1 MVLARDAKYLR
12 CIFLMCAMLVAGGLT
27 ICGPRSVFADTAFSH
42 KEPKNVYE
50 RFVLTNKPDGLGQ
63 NWTCLPGYPNSRSNT
78 SNIGMT
84 WITDSASNTYGF
96 TSQTSSGYNVINVK
110 YGQQFRSVYIWG
122 SIYGCA
128 GSNPYSDN
136 VAVRVAEVGHN
147 YLNLHGT
154 KLNRGRN
161 VHGEFS
167 NPVAPIRADLDTYA
181 AGLENKAGAEVM
193 ITIQI
198 YRCYSESSVTIF
210 GPGEACGVSYIPVLL
225 HRDAPPWT
233 ASAKSEAKT
242 NQEGKTDWKTGQ
254 NAHQNIRPGE
264 TVTWRHTVS
273 NTSDTNAPNTITTVV
288 EQASSGLNQA
298 VGGWVNKSTSHNQGG
313 VAHGTIYTTQP
324 TYKITQNDVDKRIC
338 QRVGWSPLS
347 GTSEPDT
354 WGYSSEAC
362 VTVPYHYPPNNPDDP
377 DDPNGGSDDP
387 GRQPDGGV
395 NIVVSHEGEDTVL
408 PGEDVKFN
416 YTIENQ
422 KGPTKTKPIEYHTYT
437 FILPGGN
444 DVPSNWQEM
453 VTYGMN
459 WNNVN
464 CTNGG
469 RDVYGRSHC
478 AQDLNG
484 VTGNI
489 NPQDSWTDS
498 SLYNIS
504 GSWLG
509 NPGDQICSYIAVDNN
524 WSVKN
529 GISSTSYAASNISCV
544 RIGKR
549 PQIQMNGSDS
559 YAGKGFHSS
568 AYSAISLNINR
579 GSYGQYGLLTG
590 SSAPITNFGSA
601 GYTANASAQ
610 TNACKLAF
618 ANVGSLTASCSG
630 MAGLGNAGIDHAI
643 AATATIPNGV
653 NANSINSGS
662 ISINGLSNGYHRRS
676 GSLTINGGSL
686 GSGVRATIVVNGD
699 VTIAGNIGGSSSES
713 TSYSSLAQVPSL
725 TIIATGNIKVNGSV
739 TLINANLVSTGGK
752 FISCAESSAGNGA
765 DGDLGIHEGAMCK
778 NKLKING
785 SVVSK
790 QSPVLHRTFGSG
802 NGNYINQWDNN
813 TITATSE
820 WFNYTPNVW
829 LTPYLSGG
837 SGTPDGYNTVNVTGL
852 PVRY

>member
-1 MVLARDAKYLR
+1 MKGANRLAKCVVVIVCAITMVGSSKVALASHSEPWNDYEKYAKT
-12 CIFLMCAMLVAGGLT
+12 GQG
-27 ICGPRSVFADTAFSH
+27 S
-42 KEPKNVYE
+42 
-50 RFVLTNKPDGLGQ
+50 GLGD
-63 NWTCLPGYPNSRSNT
+63 NPSCRAYPNIR
-78 SNIGMT
+78 NIGAT
-84 WITDSASNTYGF
+84 WLSDSADNPAGTKWEG
-96 TSQTSSGYNVINVK
+96 GDGNVINVA
-110 YGQQFRSVYIWG
+110 YGQTERTVYVFG

-128 GSNPYSDN
+128 GSESQNN
-136 VAVRVAEVGHN
+136 VAVNVTSLTPK
-147 YLNLHGT
+147 YLTINGT
-154 KLNRGRN
+154 RLERGSNSRGTFSSPKKGLPAKLNTSFNILPN
-161 VHGEFS
+161 V
-167 NPVAPIRADLDTYA
+167 
-181 AGLENKAGAEVM
+181 AGATRT
-193 ITIQI
+193 ITVKV
-198 YRCYSESSVTIF
+198 YRCYDKYNTAAVN
-210 GPGEACGVSYIPVLL
+210 CGISYIPITL

-273 NTSDTNAPNTITTVV
+273 NTSDTNAPNAITTVV

-347 GTSEPDT
+347 GTSESDT

-377 DDPNGGSDDP
+377 DNPNGGPDDP

-504 GSWLG
+504 GNWLG

-590 SSAPITNFGSA
+590 SSAPIANFGSA
-601 GYTANASAQ
+601 GYTANASAE

-643 AATATIPNGV
+643 AATTTIPNGV

-765 DGDLGIHEGAMCK
+765 DDDLGIHDGAMCK

>member
-725 TIIATGNIKVNGSV
+725 TIIATGN
-739 TLINANLVSTGGK
+739 NANVNHPHPLIDNIAIKPTRALCAAPNINSNTG
-752 FISCAESSAGNGA
+752 AAT
-765 DGDLGIHEGAMCK
+765 
-778 NKLKING
+778 IN
-785 SVVSK
+785 
-790 QSPVLHRTFGSG
+790 P
-802 NGNYINQWDNN
+802 IAP
-813 TITATSE
+813 ATVHI
-820 WFNYTPNVW
+820 FAIIICI
-829 LTPYLSGG
+829 
-837 SGTPDGYNTVNVTGL
+837 
-852 PVRY
+852 

>member
-1 MVLARDAKYLR
+1 MIHKLGRTKV
-12 CIFLMCAMLVAGGLT
+12 LVAALLLAICLVFQNSGSAFARAPGNDFEWHVKHGGSDAT
-27 ICGPRSVFADTAFSH
+27 IGLNPYCGANYTG
-42 KEPKNVYE
+42 NVGSIW
-50 RFVLTNKPDGLGQ
+50 LSD
-63 NWTCLPGYPNSRSNT
+63 SRSNVFGT
-78 SNIGMT
+78 PM
-84 WITDSASNTYGF
+84 SASGGGAGVT
-96 TSQTSSGYNVINVK
+96 IRAK
-110 YGQQFRSVYIWG
+110 YSDMDTGVLVYIFGSVYGCHTGG
-122 SIYGCA
+122 SYNTAKNLRDDA
-128 GSNPYSDN
+128 GYLTNLSGTELHRGTSRVNDFSDPGAPLTARLQIN
-136 VAVRVAEVGHN
+136 RIPQSSWTTYTDPNDPNNTSKKSAVVTV
-147 YLNLHGT
+147 
-154 KLNRGRN
+154 KL
-161 VHGEFS
+161 
-167 NPVAPIRADLDTYA
+167 
-181 AGLENKAGAEVM
+181 
-193 ITIQI
+193 
-198 YRCYSESSVTIF
+198 YRCFSWS
-210 GPGEACGVSYIPVLL
+210 PLSYPNCATAWIPVRIILEG
-225 HRDAPPWT
+225 APWT
-233 ASAKSEAKT
+233 VDGQSKIS
-242 NQEGKTDWKTGQ
+242 TDQQNWKTGQ
-254 NAHQNIRPGE
+254 DALKNIRPGQRLYWNH
-264 TVTWRHTVS
+264 TLRNNSQYDMDVNIQANIDHQRGSAGRNWAYDTGLGDYVARHFSSISGKSGVTFLNE
-273 NTSDTNAPNTITTVV
+273 NTSYDV
-288 EQASSGLNQA
+288 
-298 VGGWVNKSTSHNQGG
+298 
-313 VAHGTIYTTQP
+313 TQD
-324 TYKITQNDVDKRIC
+324 DVDKLVC
-338 QRVGWSPLS
+338 ESVAWNPLS
-347 GTSEPDT
+347 GVDT
-354 WGYSSEAC
+354 VSWGHSQRAC
-362 VTVPYHYPPNNPDDP
+362 ATVPYHYPPNNPDDP
-377 DDPNGGSDDP
+377 DDPNGGPDDP

-504 GSWLG
+504 GNWLG

-630 MAGLGNAGIDHAI
+630 MAGLGNAGIDHTI
-643 AATATIPNGV
+643 AATTTIPNGV

-699 VTIAGNIGGSSSES
+699 VTIVGNIGGSSSES

-752 FISCAESSAGNGA
+752 FISCAESSAGNGT
-765 DGDLGIHEGAMCK
+765 DDDLGIHDGAMCK

>member
-1 MVLARDAKYLR
+1 MARHFSSISGKSGVT
-12 CIFLMCAMLVAGGLT
+12 FLN
-27 ICGPRSVFADTAFSH
+27 
-42 KEPKNVYE
+42 E
-50 RFVLTNKPDGLGQ
+50 
-63 NWTCLPGYPNSRSNT
+63 NT
-78 SNIGMT
+78 SY
-84 WITDSASNTYGF
+84 D
-96 TSQTSSGYNVINVK
+96 
-110 YGQQFRSVYIWG
+110 
-122 SIYGCA
+122 
-128 GSNPYSDN
+128 
-136 VAVRVAEVGHN
+136 
-147 YLNLHGT
+147 
-154 KLNRGRN
+154 
-161 VHGEFS
+161 
-167 NPVAPIRADLDTYA
+167 
-181 AGLENKAGAEVM
+181 
-193 ITIQI
+193 
-198 YRCYSESSVTIF
+198 VTQ
-210 GPGEACGVSYIPVLL
+210 
-225 HRDAPPWT
+225 D
-233 ASAKSEAKT
+233 
-242 NQEGKTDWKTGQ
+242 
-254 NAHQNIRPGE
+254 
-264 TVTWRHTVS
+264 
-273 NTSDTNAPNTITTVV
+273 
-288 EQASSGLNQA
+288 
-298 VGGWVNKSTSHNQGG
+298 
-313 VAHGTIYTTQP
+313 
-324 TYKITQNDVDKRIC
+324 DVDKLVC
-338 QRVGWSPLS
+338 ESLAWNPLS
-347 GTSEPDT
+347 GVDT
-354 WGYSSEAC
+354 VSWGHSQRAC
-362 VTVPYHYPPNNPDDP
+362 ATVPYHYPPNNPDDP
-377 DDPNGGSDDP
+377 DDPNGGPDDP

-408 PGEDVKFN
+408 PGEDVKFK

-504 GSWLG
+504 GNWLG

-529 GISSTSYAASNISCV
+529 GISSTSYAASNIDCA

-568 AYSAISLNINR
+568 VYSAISLNINR
-579 GSYGQYGLLTG
+579 GSYSQYGLLTG
-590 SSAPITNFGSA
+590 STAPITNFGSA
-601 GYTANASAQ
+601 GYTANASV
-610 TNACKLAF
+610 NACKLAF
-618 ANVGSLTASCSG
+618 ANTGSITASCSG
-630 MAGLGNAGIDHAI
+630 MTGLGNAGIDRAL
-643 AATATIPNGV
+643 AVTATIPNGV
-653 NANSINSGS
+653 LANPITSDS

-676 GSLTINGGSL
+676 GSLTISGGSL
-686 GSGVRATIVVNGD
+686 SSGVRATIVVNGD
-699 VTIAGNIGGSSSES
+699 VTIAGNIGDSPSES
-713 TSYSSLAQVPSL
+713 TPYSSLAQMPSL
-725 TIIATGNIKVNGSV
+725 TIIATGNVKVNGSV

-752 FISCAESSAGNGA
+752 FISCAESSASNGV
-765 DGDLGIHEGAMCK
+765 DSDLGIHDGAMCK
-778 NKLKING
+778 NKLKVNG

-802 NGNYINQWDNN
+802 NENYINQWDNN

-820 WFNYTPNVW
+820 RFNYTPNVW
-829 LTPYLSGG
+829 LVPYLGGG